1 MHLDNREQDPH
12 IHIHSN
18 VSNLIRFEDGTYRV
32 IEPRVFKN
40 GTAERVD
47 FQFKSIV
54 LQMMQERL
62 PEIAI
67 EAYDK
72 DFQGRGQGWWW
83 YLRDQGFQSCL

>member
-1 MHLDNREQDPH
+1 M
-12 IHIHSN
+12 
-18 VSNLIRFEDGTYRV
+18 
-32 IEPRVFKN
+32 IEPRELFKN

-62 PEIAI
+62 PEIPI

-72 DFQGRGQGWWW
+72 DFQVVEGQGWWW